1 MTMTTPTETPRTDAV
16 FWKFHTHED
25 LVNLA
30 KDLEHELSESKA
42 EVEFWKIKA
51 HEAEHQEGTREAMK
65 KLEVSENEIRMKQDS
80 IVAAVNLFIQ
90 EYPSDRASVY
100 LAPIMEKLFSK

>member
-1 MTMTTPTETPRTDAV
+1 MTNAER
-16 FWKFHTHED
+16 KFPFCSPYC
-25 LVNLA
+25 
-30 KDLEHELSESKA
+30 LE
-42 EVEFWKIKA
+42 
-51 HEAEHQEGTREAMK
+51 REARQ

-80 IVAAVNLFIQ
+80 IVAAVNVFIQ